1 MNAANSWLERHN
13 PFKAVIFS
21 LLAFPP
27 QKIRCTFPANQNTF
41 NINGIHWRGNRH
53 KLKIC
58 LARGEN
64 VMACRTAFQVVSV
77 HLIFI
82 SPRPPQRL
90 LLLFFP
96 SLIFPQSVWHWLEWH
111 KCGQPFLRSERLAK
125 RGPGAS
131 SGSPARGN
139 RSTRRRWQKKKS
151 QMTEK
156 DARCNAAKKEKK
168 ESSQHSG
175 TGCALADQIK

>member
-1 MNAANSWLERHN
+1 MTDPPAIFSTRHLSSHNTRIHIIRSGPNSNKIRQTSPHLLQTQIKRIQSNNETAEGPECKTESGEKGHKLNAANSWLERHN

-90 LLLFFP
+90 LLSFFSLFN
-96 SLIFPQSVWHWLEWH
+96 I
-111 KCGQPFLRSERLAK
+111 
-125 RGPGAS
+125 
-131 SGSPARGN
+131 PAVGL
-139 RSTRRRWQKKKS
+139 
-151 QMTEK
+151 
-156 DARCNAAKKEKK
+156 
-168 ESSQHSG
+168 
-175 TGCALADQIK
+175 ALARMA